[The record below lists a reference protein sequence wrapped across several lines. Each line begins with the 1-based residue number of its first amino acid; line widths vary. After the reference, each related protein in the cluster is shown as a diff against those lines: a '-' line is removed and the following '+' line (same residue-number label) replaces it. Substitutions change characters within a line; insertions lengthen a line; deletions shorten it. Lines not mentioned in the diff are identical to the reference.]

1 VRILLRTTLSG
12 VRQSAQGDRRVGTM
26 AAKRTVVCGTILLVS
41 ALGYL
46 LLVPPKAAS
55 RLSMN
60 AADSSNLSPAED
72 QEPIPAFHSE
82 VPKGPLPAT
91 LDPSQFNEVLV
102 QNAYTLA
109 SRVKRVLYQQ
119 PCYCHCDRS
128 QGHGSLLDCF
138 AGKHAAECGVCI
150 REALYSYEQSRK
162 GKTAAQIRDGIE
174 QGEWHQVDVSKYS
187 QAPVPAAAK

>member
-1 VRILLRTTLSG
+1 MARKKIVVGVISLVGLALVLMAIPQHASSRT
-12 VRQSAQGDRRVGTM
+12 AQQNAGD
-26 AAKRTVVCGTILLVS
+26 A
-41 ALGYL
+41 
-46 LLVPPKAAS
+46 
-55 RLSMN
+55 
-60 AADSSNLSPAED
+60 
-72 QEPIPAFHSE
+72 EPIPAFHSQ
-82 VPKGPLPAT
+82 VPAGPLPAT
-91 LDPSQFNEVLV
+91 LSPETFTDAVV

-187 QAPVPAAAK
+187 QAPVPAA